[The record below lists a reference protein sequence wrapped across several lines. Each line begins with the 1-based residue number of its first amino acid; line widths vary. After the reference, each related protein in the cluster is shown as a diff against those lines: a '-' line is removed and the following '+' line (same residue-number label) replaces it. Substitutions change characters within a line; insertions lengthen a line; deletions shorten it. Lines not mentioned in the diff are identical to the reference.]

1 MNDECDST
9 ARVGRHGRLPALE
22 GLRGLAALVV
32 VVHHSLLA
40 TVPRFAGAYGVGPY
54 PLRGTPG
61 WWLTYS
67 PLHLLW
73 GGGESVVVF
82 FVLSGF
88 VLSLPSARG
97 RGVPRPLS
105 YYPSR
110 FVRLYLPVWGA
121 LSFAALM
128 HVLVIGSAARATG
141 GDWWLSSFSEPLS
154 LQAAR
159 EDAGLLSTHTGHW
172 ALLGVLWSLRWEVL
186 FSLALPLLLLLAV
199 RGLRTRLSWALL
211 VSACAAALLWHGSSE
226 YLLELPPFV
235 LGVALAFHHEDIARL
250 ARALARR
257 TWWSAAAR
265 LLLGAA
271 CMCALSADWWLV
283 RSAPEGQT
291 AMSGTAAL
299 LVAVGAC
306 LAVLAALTLGSFET
320 FLRSR
325 PIAWTGRRSYS
336 LYLVHCPI
344 VVALALAAGGSFSL
358 GYLIAALALSLA
370 AAAVFHRVVEAPAHR
385 FSRRIAHAT
394 RGAADTQSGAPQLR
408 PAVTSAGT
416 P

>member
-1 MNDECDST
+1 MSDECDSG
-9 ARVGRHGRLPALE
+9 ARAQRHGRLPALE

-54 PLRGTPG
+54 PLRGTLE

-67 PLHLLW
+67 PLHVLW
-73 GGGESVVVF
+73 GGGEFVVVF

-97 RGVPRPLS
+97 GRAQRAVS

-121 LSFAALM
+121 LIFAALV
-128 HVLVIGSAARATG
+128 HALAIGRATRAIG
-141 GDWWLSSFSEPLS
+141 ADWWLRAFGEPLS

-159 EDAGLLSTHTGHW
+159 EDAGLLSAHTGHW

-186 FSLALPLLLLLAV
+186 FSLALPPLLAIAV
-199 RGLRTRLSWALL
+199 HGLRTRVSWAL
-211 VSACAAALLWHGSSE
+211 VVAACAAALLWHGTSE

-235 LGVALAFHHEDIARL
+235 LGMALAFGHADIARL

-257 TWWSAAAR
+257 RWWSAPAR
-265 LLLGAA
+265 LLLAAA
-271 CMCALSADWWLV
+271 CVGALSADWWLV

-299 LVAVGAC
+299 LVAAGAC
-306 LAVLAALTLGSFET
+306 LMVLAALTLGSFET

-325 PIAWTGRRSYS
+325 AMAWTGRRSYS

-344 VVALALAAGGSFSL
+344 VVALALAAGGRFSP
-358 GYLIAALALSLA
+358 GYLLAALALSLA
-370 AAAVFHRVVEAPAHR
+370 AAAAFHRVVEAPAHR
-385 FSRRIAHAT
+385 FARRIAHAT
-394 RGAADTQSGAPQLR
+394 GGAADAEVVAAQLH
-408 PAVTSAGT
+408 PVVT
-416 P
+416 